1 MVFEEKTSTK
11 EDLVLSD
18 LLLRCVLLIVG
29 DNAELAVIAYKALQ
43 EYLTREDITLPAR
56 EK

>member
-1 MVFEEKTSTK
+1 MAVEEKSVAK

-18 LLLRCVLLIVG
+18 LLLRCILLIVG
-29 DNAELAVIAYKALQ
+29 DNAELTVIAYRAIQ
-43 EYLTREDITLPAR
+43 EYLTRETLTVPAR